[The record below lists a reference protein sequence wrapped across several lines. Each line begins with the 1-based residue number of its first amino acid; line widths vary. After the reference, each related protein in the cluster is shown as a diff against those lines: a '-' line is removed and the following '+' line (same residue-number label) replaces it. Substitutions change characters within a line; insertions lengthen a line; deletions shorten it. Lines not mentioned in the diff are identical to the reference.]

1 MLSDFFP
8 YRNLL
13 HVSLKM
19 NIGSIKEI
27 TFETCRTRNMDDA
40 KKQKTDDSISA
51 LNATEPSPVYEMAVA
66 S

>member
-27 TFETCRTRNMDDA
+27 TFKTCRTRNMDDA
-40 KKQKTDDSISA
+40 KKQKTDDSTA